1 MQITKI
7 IQCGGFLGALLYKI
21 AGLLIKV
28 AVLLAKKLLTLL
40 VITAAAAIDAG
51 I

>member
-7 IQCGGFLGALLYKI
+7 IQCGGFLVALLYKI